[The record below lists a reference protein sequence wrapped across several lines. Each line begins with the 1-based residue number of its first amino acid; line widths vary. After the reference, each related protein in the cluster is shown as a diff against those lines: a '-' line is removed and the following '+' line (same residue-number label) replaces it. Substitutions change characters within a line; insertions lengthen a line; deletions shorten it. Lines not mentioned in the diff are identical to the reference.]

1 MLWQKEKSQRNLWKI
16 SNGLTKKT
24 KQLHENPSKFLSY
37 NCWIK
42 KTLKKITISELV
54 ERAGVSRA
62 AFYRNYGSKEEIL
75 KSVFESSIAKI
86 TKSLDGYNLKTDLYQ
101 VWVYLLKEVK
111 KEAKISAVAAI
122 VPVPLM
128 DLVVD
133 AGLLTKLLPQISE
146 KFGLIEPAEKVVDLD
161 NKDKLGGLKDQAV
174 DIAGLVLTRIIVKK
188 TFQGFGGRIIA
199 KQVTKFIPFG
209 GQIVAG
215 TIGYLMFK
223 KIADDHINQCY
234 QQALKLKQAN
244 ASKTVN

>member
-1 MLWQKEKSQRNLWKI
+1 MATATIDKMPS
-16 SNGLTKKT
+16 SF
-24 KQLHENPSKFLSY
+24 NPNIDLDKVKRE
-37 NCWIK
+37 CE
-42 KTLKKITISELV
+42 EL
-54 ERAGVSRA
+54 
-62 AFYRNYGSKEEIL
+62 
-75 KSVFESSIAKI
+75 
-86 TKSLDGYNLKTDLYQ
+86 
-101 VWVYLLKEVK
+101 VK
-111 KEAKISAVAAI
+111 KEAKISAIAAI

-133 AGLLTKLLPQISE
+133 ASLLTKLLPQISE

-174 DIAGLVLTRIIVKK
+174 DIAGLVLTRSIVKK
-188 TFQGFGGRIIA
+188 MFQGFGGRIIA